1 MPGVSGPPAKPLDGI
16 TVVDMTIALAGP
28 YATQLLAALGA
39 TVIKVENPDGGDPSR
54 NNAPYVGAS
63 GLQLAREDAG
73 DLSVSM
79 LERGRN
85 KLSVT
90 LDLKRPEAR
99 EVFDDLT
106 RAADVVV
113 ENFSAGTADRLG
125 VGYARLSGLNHRL
138 VYLSISGFG
147 AGEPGKGM
155 DSIFQALSGLMTT
168 PGSRGDPPV
177 RNAVP
182 FGDLVGPL
190 FGVIGTVSALF
201 MRERTGR
208 GQHVD
213 VALLG
218 ALTSLVATEP
228 WDTMERAGIE
238 TRTGNVV
245 PRLAPFGIFA
255 TSDGHVALCAPTDAF
270 ARGVFEAIGE
280 AALVDDDRFS
290 TRDRRVANSA
300 ELHGLIAEWAASL
313 PPRRRWPRSMPAA
326 SRPRSSETRRAPY
339 GTPARF
345 AAARPSS
352 SSTRSSGRSRSS
364 TGAASPSASPTPV
377 RDTTR
382 RRRGSASTTTSCS
395 AGSSATRPTGST
407 RFVPPALSETPPRR
421 LKARSQRDP
430 GNGRSGFDSERNSE
444 AGRVSGY
451 LTNNPRLG

>member
-1 MPGVSGPPAKPLDGI
+1 MPGVPGPPAKPLDGI

-39 TVIKVENPDGGDPSR
+39 TVIKVENPAGGDPSR

-63 GLQLAREDAG
+63 GLQRAREDAD

-99 EVFDDLT
+99 EVFDDLA

-113 ENFSAGTADRLG
+113 ENFSPGTADRLG
-125 VGYARLSGLNHRL
+125 VGYARLSGLNPRL

-147 AGEPGKGM
+147 SGEPGKGM
-155 DSIFQALSGLMTT
+155 DSIFQALSGLMMT
-168 PGSRGDPPV
+168 PGSHGDPPV
-177 RNAVP
+177 RNALP

-255 TSDGHVALCAPTDAF
+255 TSDGNVALCAPTDAF

-300 ELHGLIAEWAASL
+300 ELHGLIAGWAASL
-313 PPRRRWPRSMPAA
+313 TSAQAVAALDARGVPAA
-326 SRPRSSETRRAPY
+326 I
-339 GTPARF
+339 
-345 AAARPSS
+345 
-352 SSTRSSGRSRSS
+352 
-364 TGAASPSASPTPV
+364 V
-377 RDTTR
+377 RDTASAVRDPRSLR
-382 RRRGSASTTTSCS
+382 R
-395 AGSSATRPTGST
+395 
-407 RFVPPALSETPPRR
+407 SETVQLVHPELGPVEE
-421 LKARSQRDP
+421 LY
-430 GNGRSGFDSERNSE
+430 GSGFPVRFSDAR
-444 AGRVSGY
+444 AGY
-451 LTNNPRLG
+451 DAPAPRLGEHNDVVLGGLLGYSPDRIDALRAAGAI

>member
-1 MPGVSGPPAKPLDGI
+1 VPGVPGPPPKPLDGV
-16 TVVDMTIALAGP
+16 TVVDLTIALAGP

-39 TVIKVENPDGGDPSR
+39 TVIKVENPASGDPAR
-54 NNAPYVGAS
+54 NNAPYVGTG
-63 GLQLAREDAG
+63 GLHLSREGAE
-73 DLSVSM
+73 DLSVSI

-99 EVFDDLT
+99 DVVDDLA

-125 VGYARLSGLNHRL
+125 VGYAHVSALNPRV

-155 DSIFQALSGLMTT
+155 DTIFQALSGLMTT
-168 PGSRGDPPV
+168 PGSDGDPPV

-190 FGVIGTVSALF
+190 FGVIGTLSALF

-213 VALLG
+213 VGLLG

-228 WDTMERAGIE
+228 WDTMQRAGIE

-255 TSDGHVALCAPTDAF
+255 TRDGHVALCAPTDAF
-270 ARGVFEAIGE
+270 ARGVFEAIGN
-280 AALVDDDRFS
+280 AALVEEDRFS
-290 TRDRRVANSA
+290 SRDRRVANSA
-300 ELHGLIAEWAASL
+300 ELHALIAAWAAPLTS
-313 PPRRRWPRSMPAA
+313 A
-326 SRPRSSETRRAPY
+326 E
-339 GTPARF
+339 
-345 AAARPSS
+345 AAAELDARGVPTAIVRNTATAVRDPRALGRGETVRLVHPDLGPVDELYGSGFPVRFS
-352 SSTRSSGRSRSS
+352 DASSGYD
-364 TGAASPSASPTPV
+364 A
-377 RDTTR
+377 
-382 RRRGSASTTTSCS
+382 
-395 AGSSATRPTGST
+395 
-407 RFVPPALSETPPRR
+407 PA
-421 LKARSQRDP
+421 
-430 GNGRSGFDSERNSE
+430 
-444 AGRVSGY
+444 
-451 LTNNPRLG
+451 PRLGEHNEFVLGGLLGYPGERIEALRAAGAI

>member
-1 MPGVSGPPAKPLDGI
+1 MPGVSKPLDGI

-39 TVIKVENPDGGDPSR
+39 TVIKVENPAAGDPAR
-54 NNAPYVGAS
+54 NNAPYVGAT
-63 GLQLAREDAG
+63 GLHLARGEPD

-90 LDLKRPEAR
+90 LDLKRSDAR
-99 EVFDDLT
+99 DVFDDLA
-106 RAADVVV
+106 RVADVVV

-125 VGYARLSGLNHRL
+125 VGYDRLSEINPRL

-155 DSIFQALSGLMTT
+155 DTIFQALSGLMTT

-190 FGVIGTVSALF
+190 FGVIGTLSALF
-201 MRERTGR
+201 MRERTGGR

-213 VALLG
+213 VGLLG

-238 TRTGNVV
+238 MRTGNVV
-245 PRLAPFGIFA
+245 PRLAPFGIFE
-255 TSDGHVALCAPTDAF
+255 TSNGHVALCAPTDAF

-280 AALVDDDRFS
+280 AALVEDDRFS
-290 TRDRRVANSA
+290 SRDRRVANAA
-300 ELHGLIAEWAASL
+300 ELHALVAAWAAELTSEQAVARL
-313 PPRRRWPRSMPAA
+313 DGHGVPAA
-326 SRPRSSETRRAPY
+326 I
-339 GTPARF
+339 
-345 AAARPSS
+345 
-352 SSTRSSGRSRSS
+352 
-364 TGAASPSASPTPV
+364 V
-377 RDTTR
+377 RDTATAVR
-382 RRRGSASTTTSCS
+382 DPRALRRGET
-395 AGSSATRPTGST
+395 
-407 RFVPPALSETPPRR
+407 VPLPHPELGPVDD
-421 LKARSQRDP
+421 LY
-430 GNGRSGFDSERNSE
+430 GSGFPVRFSE
-444 AGRVSGY
+444 ADAGY
-451 LTNNPRLG
+451 DAPAPRLGEHNDFILGGLLGYSAERIDALRAAGAI